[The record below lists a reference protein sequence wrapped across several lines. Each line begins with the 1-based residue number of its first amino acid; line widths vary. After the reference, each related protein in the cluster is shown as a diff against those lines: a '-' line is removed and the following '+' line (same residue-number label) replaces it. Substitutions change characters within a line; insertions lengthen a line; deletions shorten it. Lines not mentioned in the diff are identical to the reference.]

1 MSYVFAYM
9 MQKVARV
16 PEWLLYV
23 TYEVQGKSLQWMDS
37 YSRKGT
43 SFFV

>member
-1 MSYVFAYM
+1 MSYVFTYI
-9 MQKVARV
+9 MQNVVPV

-23 TYEVQGKSLQWMDS
+23 TYEFPGKSLQWMER

-43 SFFV
+43 IFSS